1 MNGESNA
8 MPSNN
13 KRLTLRSHEAKTLEK
28 ASFLTLPI
36 RTTNN
41 WNKECLRG
49 VGELR
54 GQNALF
60 KIAMKQCLGHLKLT
74 LDFVAYLCVCVGG
87 RARMLY
93 SR

>member
-13 KRLTLRSHEAKTLEK
+13 KRLTLKSHEAKTLEK

-36 RTTNN
+36 RTTNEG
-41 WNKECLRG
+41 NKECLRG
-49 VGELR
+49 GDVR

-60 KIAMKQCLGHLKLT
+60 KIAMKQCLGRLML
-74 LDFVAYLCVCVGG
+74 LRGG
-87 RARMLY
+87 
-93 SR
+93 SECFI

>member
-1 MNGESNA
+1 

-36 RTTNN
+36 RTTNEG
-41 WNKECLRG
+41 NKECLRG
-49 VGELR
+49 GDVR

-60 KIAMKQCLGHLKLT
+60 KIAMKQCLGRLMILE
-74 LDFVAYLCVCVGG
+74 DA
-87 RARMLY
+87 
-93 SR
+93 

>member
-36 RTTNN
+36 RTTNE

-49 VGELR
+49 GELR

-60 KIAMKQCLGHLKLT
+60 KIAMKQCLGRLMILE
-74 LDFVAYLCVCVGG
+74 DA
-87 RARMLY
+87 
-93 SR
+93 

>member
-36 RTTNN
+36 RTTNEG
-41 WNKECLRG
+41 NKECLRG
-49 VGELR
+49 GDVR

-60 KIAMKQCLGHLKLT
+60 KIAMKQCLGRLIYLK
-74 LDFVAYLCVCVGG
+74 
-87 RARMLY
+87 MLEIDT
-93 SR
+93 

>member
-1 MNGESNA
+1 

-49 VGELR
+49 GVVEGAKCFIQDSHE
-54 GQNALF
+54 
-60 KIAMKQCLGHLKLT
+60 AMFRT
-74 LDFVAYLCVCVGG
+74 LEIDT
-87 RARMLY
+87 
-93 SR
+93 

>member
-13 KRLTLRSHEAKTLEK
+13 KRLTLKSHEAKTLEK

-36 RTTNN
+36 RTTNEG
-41 WNKECLRG
+41 NKECLRG
-49 VGELR
+49 GDVR

-60 KIAMKQCLGHLKLT
+60 KIAMKQCLGRLMILE
-74 LDFVAYLCVCVGG
+74 DA
-87 RARMLY
+87 
-93 SR
+93 

>member
-36 RTTNN
+36 RTTNEG
-41 WNKECLRG
+41 NKECLRG
-49 VGELR
+49 GDVR

-60 KIAMKQCLGHLKLT
+60 KIAMKQCLGRLMILE
-74 LDFVAYLCVCVGG
+74 DA
-87 RARMLY
+87 
-93 SR
+93 